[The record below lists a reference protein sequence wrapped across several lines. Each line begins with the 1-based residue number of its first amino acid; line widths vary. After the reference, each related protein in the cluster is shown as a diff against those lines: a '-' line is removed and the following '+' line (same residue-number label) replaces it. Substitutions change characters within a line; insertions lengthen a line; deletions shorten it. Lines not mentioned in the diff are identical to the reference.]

1 MSKWATINDWLL
13 SEDNGGQDVLSAP
26 LDPMANQPVAD
37 AQPAGMPGAGAAGP
51 PSDNMG
57 AKNPME
63 EPVQPG
69 ATGQATPQM
78 SEPVAPDVP
87 DEEQQDQNFEQ
98 WKSKYFKETV
108 KGDVTLLLDLINSM
122 RNKDLDTYPRKFLED
137 NLQVC
142 YLRQN
147 ANIEKASQQI
157 RKSIREQLD
166 HNNPSMTLVQSIMSA
181 LQPMP
186 ELSNVFIKMLGLYS
200 NKADLHR
207 KYVAALLGGVQVGSG
222 GANEDIIFNQKEYS
236 IRISTRMQSKFGM
249 IDLGKWNMD
258 SQDPEKFLSE
268 SELDRL
274 ENGSPDEKEVLRKRV
289 ILESIADNFSM
300 RAFIMNVVDQNG
312 TIYFIG
318 SDFSNALRDAYTEGK
333 IAVKSLVNDYAET
346 FYNTEGQMVA
356 LPEIK
361 IMYNTNTGKLNSE
374 GEPVMIEN
382 EFITRR
388 DGMLFLTASLEILKE
403 ASTSFQGLIIKE
415 IPYVGN
421 PSDIQTLVR
430 CVPSAPEI
438 ILRNC

>member
-1 MSKWATINDWLL
+1 MSKWATINDWLM

-37 AQPAGMPGAGAAGP
+37 SQPAGMPGAGAAGP
-51 PSDNMG
+51 PSDNMY

-63 EPVQPG
+63 EPKQPG
-69 ATGQATPQM
+69 AINQSTPQM
-78 SEPVAPDVP
+78 ADPVAPDMP
-87 DEEQQDQNFEQ
+87 DDEQREQNFEQ
-98 WKSKYFKETV
+98 WKNKYFKETV
-108 KGDVTLLLDLINSM
+108 KGDVNTLLDLINSM

-157 RKSIREQLD
+157 RKTIKEQLD
-166 HNNPSMTLVQSIMSA
+166 HNNPSMTLVQSMMSA

-207 KYVAALLGGVQVGSG
+207 KYVAALFGGVQVGSG

-249 IDLGKWNMD
+249 VDLGKWNMD

-268 SELDRL
+268 AELDRL
-274 ENGSPDEKEVLRKRV
+274 ENGSPDEKEILRKR
-289 ILESIADNFSM
+289 IIIESIADNFSM
-300 RAFIMNVVDQNG
+300 RAFIINVVDQNG

-333 IAVKSLVNDYAET
+333 IIVKSLVNDYAET
-346 FYNTEGQMVA
+346 FYNSEGQMVT

-361 IMYNTNTGKLNSE
+361 IMYNTNTGKLNAE

-382 EFITRR
+382 EFISRR
-388 DGMLFLTASLEILKE
+388 DGMLFLTASLEVLKE

-430 CVPSAPEI
+430 CIPSAPEQ

>member
-1 MSKWATINDWLL
+1 
-13 SEDNGGQDVLSAP
+13 
-26 LDPMANQPVAD
+26 
-37 AQPAGMPGAGAAGP
+37 
-51 PSDNMG
+51 
-57 AKNPME
+57 
-63 EPVQPG
+63 
-69 ATGQATPQM
+69 
-78 SEPVAPDVP
+78 
-87 DEEQQDQNFEQ
+87 
-98 WKSKYFKETV
+98 
-108 KGDVTLLLDLINSM
+108 
-122 RNKDLDTYPRKFLED
+122 
-137 NLQVC
+137 
-142 YLRQN
+142 
-147 ANIEKASQQI
+147 
-157 RKSIREQLD
+157 
-166 HNNPSMTLVQSIMSA
+166 
-181 LQPMP
+181 
-186 ELSNVFIKMLGLYS
+186 MLGLYS

>member
-78 SEPVAPDVP
+78 AEPVAPDVP